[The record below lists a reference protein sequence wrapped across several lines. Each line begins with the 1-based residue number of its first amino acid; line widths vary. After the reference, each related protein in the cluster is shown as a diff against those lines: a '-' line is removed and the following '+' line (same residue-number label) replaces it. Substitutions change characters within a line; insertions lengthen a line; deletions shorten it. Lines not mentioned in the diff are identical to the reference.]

1 MKIVVHA
8 KPNAKVTRCT
18 GRMMDEPTFM
28 IALHA
33 QPIDGAANHEL
44 ILFLSNV
51 LSVPKSSIHVL
62 RGESAKTK
70 TVELPDGTDLTP
82 LFP

>member
-1 MKIVVHA
+1 MKITVHA
-8 KPNAKVTRCT
+8 KPNAKITRCT
-18 GRMMDEPTFM
+18 GRIMGEPTFM

-33 QPIDGAANHEL
+33 QPVDGAANHEL
-44 ILFLSNV
+44 IVFLSDT
-51 LSVPKSSIHVL
+51 LRVPKSLIHVV
-62 RGESAKTK
+62 RGESSKQK

>member
-1 MKIVVHA
+1 
-8 KPNAKVTRCT
+8 
-18 GRMMDEPTFM
+18 MMDEPTFM

-33 QPIDGAANHEL
+33 HPVDGAANYEL
-44 ILFLSNV
+44 ISFLSDA
-51 LSVPKSSIHVL
+51 LKVPKSLIHVL

>member
-1 MKIVVHA
+1 MKITVHA

-18 GRMMDEPTFM
+18 GRLMDEPTFM
-28 IALHA
+28 VTLHA
-33 QPIDGAANHEL
+33 QPTEGKANHEL
-44 ILFLSNV
+44 ICFLSDV
-51 LSVPKSSIHVL
+51 LHMPKSLIHVV